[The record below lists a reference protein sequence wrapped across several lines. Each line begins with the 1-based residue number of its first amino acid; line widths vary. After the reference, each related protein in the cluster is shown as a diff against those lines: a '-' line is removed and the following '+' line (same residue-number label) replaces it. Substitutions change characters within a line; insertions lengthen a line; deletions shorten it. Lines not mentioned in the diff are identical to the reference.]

1 MAEITVYSKP
11 DCIKCAMAKRYLTD
25 KDVPFTEVDLL
36 EDTEALQ
43 ILIDEG
49 YSELPV
55 VNVNGDFHTGFQPN
69 LLAKAGE

>member
-1 MAEITVYSKP
+1 MIKVYSKP

-25 KDVPFTEVDLL
+25 KGVTFMEVDLL

-55 VNVNGDFHTGFQPN
+55 VNVNGEFHTGFRPD
-69 LLAKAGE
+69 LLAKAVV